1 MKFLRNRRLNL
12 VLAIILAFGA
22 GIAAHKSGIHRDI
35 KAYFKDKPPEL
46 TPAEQ
51 PCKEID
57 GETICASAT
66 PYSMERRD
74 RAMLKAVKRS
84 GIPDALPLDPSFPR
98 FLDEALG
105 IANIRAPEA
114 PAAERIQY
122 GDTRSYEGGSL
133 QEVLIP
139 YAHPAVSVRSLY
151 ATHVEP
157 AKDILVILHGLASSA
172 EKVMGLDQADY
183 HREIGKTYFR
193 RGMDVLAFDTTTQG
207 YTGSTLSLHLMFYRT
222 TTHGL
227 ATRGACDAL
236 SLLKLKTRYRRV
248 ILYGLSNG
256 SMLAH
261 YIATLCEGFDMVV
274 ADDGVPNWRPGLW
287 SNPAKLSTD
296 LKYPMF
302 VNYRRPLFQESSI
315 GSFYITPKSPL
326 YVVIPKDEYVKLAD
340 ELTRDFESA
349 SGIDSKARVN
359 FVFKQTDL
367 HVPETKQILDNLF
380 ADRYRDLDGVGIVPR
395 ATAER

>member
-1 MKFLRNRRLNL
+1 MNLLRNRRLHL

-22 GIAAHKSGIHRDI
+22 GIATHKSGIHRDI
-35 KAYFKDKPPEL
+35 KAYFKDKPPEVA
-46 TPAEQ
+46 PAAQ
-51 PCKEID
+51 PCKVID

-84 GIPDALPLDPSFPR
+84 GIPDAPPLDPSFPR

-105 IANIRAPEA
+105 VGNIHAPET

-122 GDTRSYEGGSL
+122 GAARSYEGGSL

-139 YAHPAVSVRSLY
+139 YARPAISVRALY
-151 ATHVEP
+151 ATHAEP

-172 EKVMGLDQADY
+172 EKVMGLDRADY

-227 ATRGACDAL
+227 AVRATCDAL
-236 SLLKLKTRYRRV
+236 SLLKLRSRYRRV

-261 YIATLCEGFDMVV
+261 YIATLCDRFDMVV
-274 ADDGVPNWRPGLW
+274 ADDGVPNWRPSLW

-302 VNYRRPLFQESSI
+302 FIYRRPLFQESSI
-315 GSFYITPKSPL
+315 GSFYIAPKSPL
-326 YVVIPKDEYVKLAD
+326 YVVIAKDEYVKLAD
-340 ELTRDFESA
+340 ELEQDFVLA
-349 SGIDSKARVN
+349 AGIDSKAKVN
-359 FVFKQTDL
+359 FVFKQTNL
-367 HVPETKQILDNLF
+367 HVPEIKQILDKLFAGRDRDLNGVNLF
-380 ADRYRDLDGVGIVPR
+380 PHAR
-395 ATAER
+395 